1 MIKRRREKEDDYIG
15 PAKGWSKFFHRL
27 FLFVT
32 FPLRKPIKFVALLF
46 VLAILYIA
54 PTFFGVK
61 PVDLNS
67 WHLSNLKWS
76 ASEVSKKASDA
87 VSQASLPNTIKPV
100 AVEPKTKVIDIK
112 AKTSGRKMFERAKSA
127 PVVVKQE
134 VVEME
139 QPKPVSAPQTVEQPK
154 PVRAPQTVEL
164 PKQEFKREAAKKLDL
179 VYLQQTKTI
188 SGKAVVVNANEL
200 KVEGIDMFLYGIYVD
215 PYSEKG
221 IEALKYL
228 KDTIAENIV
237 SCEIIAYSKQ
247 SIATSI
253 CKIGDVNLNKE
264 LVEKGFSKNV
274 ALN

>member
-87 VSQASLPNTIKPV
+87 VSQAPMPNTIKPV
-100 AVEPKTKVIDIK
+100 AIEPKTKVIDIK

-127 PVVVKQE
+127 PVVIKQD
-134 VVEME
+134 VADVD
-139 QPKPVSAPQTVEQPK
+139 QPKSVSTTQTVEAKNQGLK
-154 PVRAPQTVEL
+154 G
-164 PKQEFKREAAKKLDL
+164 EATKKLDL

-200 KVEGIDMFLYGIYVD
+200 KIEGIDMFLHGIYVD

-228 KDTIAENIV
+228 QDTIAENIV
-237 SCEIIAYSKQ
+237 SCEVIAYTKQ

-253 CKIGDVNLNKE
+253 CKIGNINLNKE

>member
-1 MIKRRREKEDDYIG
+1 MIKRRREKEDDTIG

-32 FPLRKPIKFVALLF
+32 FPLRKPIKFIALLF
-46 VLAILYIA
+46 VLTILYVA

-112 AKTSGRKMFERAKSA
+112 AKTSGRKIFERAKSA
-127 PVVVKQE
+127 PVVIKQE
-134 VVEME
+134 VVEIE
-139 QPKPVSAPQTVEQPK
+139 QPKSAIMAQS
-154 PVRAPQTVEL
+154 VEL
-164 PKQEFKREAAKKLDL
+164 PNQGLKGEAVKKLDL

-188 SGKAVVVNANEL
+188 SGKSVVVNANEL
-200 KVEGIDMFLYGIYVD
+200 EVEGVDMFLYGIYVD

-221 IEALKYL
+221 IEAFKYL
-228 KDTIAENIV
+228 QETIAENII
-237 SCEIIAYSKQ
+237 SCEIIAYTQQ

-253 CKIGDVNLNKE
+253 CKIGNINLNKE